1 MQVWRLTSRKFQ
13 RFDGEGASLRGGRR
27 NHHGT
32 AVVYVSGS
40 LSLAVLE
47 LFVNVEKNFVPDDL
61 IAISADIPD
70 NLRIERVEVAQLS
83 STWRSYPPPEFTK
96 AIGSSWAA
104 AGLSVALSVPSAV
117 IPLERNYLLNP
128 KHKDFKSIRI
138 DKPIP
143 FRFDPRMWKN

>member
-1 MQVWRLTSRKFQ
+1 VRVWRLTSKRFQ
-13 RFDGEGASLRGGRR
+13 RFDGQGASLRGGRW

-61 IAISADIPD
+61 VAISADIPD

-96 AIGSSWAA
+96 EIGSTWAA
-104 AGLSVALSVPSAV
+104 TGLSVALSVPSAV

-128 KHKDFKSIRI
+128 KHKDFRLIQI
-138 DKPIP
+138 GKPLP